1 MSTETRPRIN
11 LFAPFMQIFAS
22 GVDIGSVNET
32 KFDEEQKE
40 SQLKADKIMD
50 ESSKPINVNGGKQ
63 NKKGGFVKKMDTNPK
78 IADAMR
84 KQHDAIIEKQSG
96 EKEL

>member
-32 KFDEEQKE
+32 NFDEEQKE

-63 NKKGGFVKKMDTNPK
+63 NKKGGFVKK
-78 IADAMR
+78 IADDMR